1 MAEGW
6 DEGLKK
12 DLQDLEFA
20 KLYGAAQ
27 AKDTIAIT
35 IAKARLELGLTQQEL
50 ASKFGATQ
58 PYIAKLER
66 GDANP
71 TVGTIGGMLAIL
83 GLKMRVSV
91 ETLIP
96 PTNFA
101 SLPSILQTADD
112 IVTQAWKSVTAD
124 EPTVLPMTRSGL
136 NTAGEPALGGIQA

>member
-1 MAEGW
+1 MTEVW
-6 DEGLKK
+6 EEGLKK

-35 IAKARLELGLTQQEL
+35 IAKARLSLGLTQQEL

-71 TVGTIGGMLAIL
+71 TVGTIGGMLALL
-83 GLKMRVSV
+83 GFKMRVSV
-91 ETLIP
+91 DPLIP
-96 PTNFA
+96 TANSA
-101 SLPSILQTADD
+101 NLISILQTADA
-112 IVTQAWKSVTAD
+112 IVTQAWRSATAD
-124 EPTVLPMTRSGL
+124 EPMVIPITRSGL
-136 NTAGEPALGGIQA
+136 NIAGEPVLGGIQA